1 MIQKRIDHYA
11 EAFLREAERLPS
23 GSREPLL
30 KGRRAIV
37 TGGGKGIG
45 KGITLRLAAA
55 GADVLICGCGN
66 MEMAEE
72 TAQEARSLGVRAKA
86 FCADLAREDA
96 ADRIVQEAA
105 RFLGGVDILV
115 SNAAYQP
122 NLDLQDYTPER
133 FEKVLQ
139 INLWSPV
146 RLVSACVPYLRQ
158 SGHGRIILIS
168 SIHGK
173 RPSGF
178 DIAYATSKGGIQ
190 MLMREAALELRRDEI
205 TVNAILP
212 GGTHVE
218 FKSGETFQM
227 PHKRVKREREYE
239 RAFGTGSPSD
249 SGNLAVF
256 LASDMASYITGTSIR
271 VDGGIVLF

>member
-1 MIQKRIDHYA
+1 MSQKEIDHYTD
-11 EAFLREAERLPS
+11 AFLREAAVLPS
-23 GSREPLL
+23 GESAPLL

-55 GADVLICGCGN
+55 GADVLICGWGN
-66 MEMAEE
+66 MDMAET
-72 TAQEARSLGVRAKA
+72 TAQEARALGVRAKT
-86 FCADLAREDA
+86 FCADLGQADTAEKIVREAVD
-96 ADRIVQEAA
+96 
-105 RFLGGVDILV
+105 FLGGIDILV

-122 NLDLQDYTPER
+122 NLDLEEYTPER
-133 FEKVLQ
+133 FERVMQ

-146 RLVSACVPYLRQ
+146 RLVSACIPYLKE
-158 SGHGRIILIS
+158 SGHGRVILVS

-178 DIAYATSKGGIQ
+178 DIAYAASKGGLQ
-190 MLMREAALELRRDEI
+190 MLLREAALELRRDNI

-227 PHKRVKREREYE
+227 HQKRVKRQREYA
-239 RAFGTGSPSD
+239 RVFGTGSPSD
-249 SGNLAVF
+249 SGNLAVY
-256 LASDMASYITGTSIR
+256 LASDLSAYITGTSIR